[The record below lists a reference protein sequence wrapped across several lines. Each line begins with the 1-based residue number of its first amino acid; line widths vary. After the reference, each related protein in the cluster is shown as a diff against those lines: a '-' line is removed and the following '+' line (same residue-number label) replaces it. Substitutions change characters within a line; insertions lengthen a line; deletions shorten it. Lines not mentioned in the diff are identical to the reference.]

1 MYLNFAEK
9 VYNLNITPSSLAKSK
24 ILGNKFIETIL
35 KSKLKIPE
43 YQQPYW
49 RSYLKL
55 INSQASNSEQ
65 GFYRIFEYPISPKL
79 TIEEMI
85 RKNKFQ
91 FEISF
96 YFGEVDWMARDGAD
110 RIVKDGVKN
119 VRVETVPRA
128 GHQIIADNYRYIC
141 QSIKNKWKK

>member
-1 MYLNFAEK
+1 
-9 VYNLNITPSSLAKSK
+9 
-24 ILGNKFIETIL
+24 
-35 KSKLKIPE
+35 
-43 YQQPYW
+43 
-49 RSYLKL
+49 
-55 INSQASNSEQ
+55 
-65 GFYRIFEYPISPKL
+65 
-79 TIEEMI
+79 MI